1 MLTLRGVNGD
11 LADTA
16 VALTAI
22 LAAHPEQ
29 LELHVTAR
37 AEQGRRPW
45 QTNVPMESIELT
57 SVLVA
62 ELQALIG
69 STLHALRTN
78 VIMEPTERLSAYEA
92 IDLAS
97 RRAAGASELAA
108 PHRGVRRGSCS

>member
-29 LELHVTAR
+29 LERHVAAR
-37 AEQGRRPW
+37 EQGRHPW
-45 QTNVPMESIELT
+45 QTDVRMDSIELT

-108 PHRGVRRGSCS
+108 PTRVRRGSCC

>member
-1 MLTLRGVNGD
+1 MLTIRGVNAD

-16 VALTAI
+16 VALTAV

-45 QTNVPMESIELT
+45 QTNVRMESTELT
-57 SVLVA
+57 SVLVT
-62 ELQALIG
+62 ELHALIG

-97 RRAAGASELAA
+97 RRAAAASELVEQHSGTTTAA
-108 PHRGVRRGSCS
+108 AL